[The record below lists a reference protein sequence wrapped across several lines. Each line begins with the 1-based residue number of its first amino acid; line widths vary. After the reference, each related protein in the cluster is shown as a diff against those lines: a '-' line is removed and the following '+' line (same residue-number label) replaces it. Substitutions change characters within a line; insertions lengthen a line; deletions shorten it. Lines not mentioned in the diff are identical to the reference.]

1 MINFPEGTYDY
12 YSLDGLSNGNQYTD
26 SSLPVQ
32 EMALDLRTAT
42 IYYHNTDNLNLVG
55 DWMRATPDF
64 NKNVLMTLAM
74 TTDPQAPIQD
84 SPVTL
89 NFIDDQSNKVLD
101 TEKNNLRSQL
111 HDGATDP
118 LENLHDALYSK
129 SADGQLLTTRSFSG
143 YSLNTTTPLTNDG
156 NTYTYHYVKT
166 PTRPDQPATTPDTS
180 STTPAESTSS
190 ESTSESGT
198 DPATGTPVAI
208 KGEAVTATK
217 KIGLYRHATFTKAN
231 RLHWYAQQARTQRPQ
246 FVVTGY
252 AHSKNGLLRYQVRDV
267 NHTAKTDGQRGYI
280 TAKDAYVTP
289 TYYQKQPTT
298 VRVISPRGINAYR
311 HVDLSGRATQHY
323 RRGSVL
329 KIKGI
334 EQHHLT
340 TRLVL
345 ANGHYITGNKTLVI
359 KK

>member
-1 MINFPEGTYDY
+1 
-12 YSLDGLSNGNQYTD
+12 
-26 SSLPVQ
+26 
-32 EMALDLRTAT
+32 
-42 IYYHNTDNLNLVG
+42 
-55 DWMRATPDF
+55 
-64 NKNVLMTLAM
+64 MTLRVYLEKYENPSPNQSNNYSQYNGM
-74 TTDPQAPIQD
+74 LPQIFNGLTTTTLAKASRDIPGYTAKTVTEDPND
-84 SPVTL
+84 HKVPVRVE
-89 NFIDDQSNKVLD
+89 DDQPEAYNY
-101 TEKNNLRSQL
+101 N
-111 HDGATDP
+111 
-118 LENLHDALYSK
+118 
-129 SADGQLLTTRSFSG
+129 F
-143 YSLNTTTPLTNDG
+143 
-156 NTYTYHYVKT
+156 TYHYVKT
-166 PTRPDQPATTPDTS
+166 PAKPDQPATIPDTS
-180 STTPAESTSS
+180 STTPAESTNS

-198 DPATGTPVAI
+198 EPATGTPVAV

-231 RLHWYAQQARTQRPQ
+231 RLHWYAKQARTQRPQ

-280 TAKDAYVTP
+280 TAKDTYVTP

-334 EQHHLT
+334 ERHHLT